1 MHTVISWRSRPETR
15 RYIRYENPCI
25 VLLGN
30 AICYVISGLIL
41 LVVGV
46 IITSLTFQNLER
58 YENEKT
64 ERYAGPILIV
74 VGILVLARGAFSQI
88 KAKRTTTQQSFV
100 IRSYT
105 GELLTRPIMEYSSN
119 SLTMCG
125 VSIAEAH
132 EYPRLSIYDDEPPA
146 YHTVIDNQRH
156 VVQTR
161 DESTQSPEDYT
172 DPPPTYEEFLQHATD
187 TNETSSE
194 SNSLPEI
201 AEHRKSSH

>member
-1 MHTVISWRSRPETR
+1 MYFKCFLWYFQEVDKWIMHTVISWRSRPETR

-88 KAKRTTTQQSFV
+88 KAKRTNTQQSFV

-105 GELLTRPIMEYSSN
+105 GELLTRPIMEVIMKIYQWANIVWIYSLLYKSVF
-119 SLTMCG
+119 S
-125 VSIAEAH
+125 VSCNVNLRTE
-132 EYPRLSIYDDEPPA
+132 
-146 YHTVIDNQRH
+146 
-156 VVQTR
+156 
-161 DESTQSPEDYT
+161 
-172 DPPPTYEEFLQHATD
+172 LQKM
-187 TNETSSE
+187 
-194 SNSLPEI
+194 
-201 AEHRKSSH
+201 RK

>member
-1 MHTVISWRSRPETR
+1 MPSDLFVYFAQEVDEWIMHTVISWRSRPETR

-58 YENEKT
+58 YEHEKT

-74 VGILVLARGAFSQI
+74 VGILILARGAFSQI
-88 KAKRTTTQQSFV
+88 KAKRANAQQSFV

-105 GELLTRPIMEYSSN
+105 GELLTRPIMEVIFKD
-119 SLTMCG
+119 TIIIDTC
-125 VSIAEAH
+125 
-132 EYPRLSIYDDEPPA
+132 YPL
-146 YHTVIDNQRH
+146 
-156 VVQTR
+156 
-161 DESTQSPEDYT
+161 
-172 DPPPTYEEFLQHATD
+172 
-187 TNETSSE
+187 
-194 SNSLPEI
+194 
-201 AEHRKSSH
+201 